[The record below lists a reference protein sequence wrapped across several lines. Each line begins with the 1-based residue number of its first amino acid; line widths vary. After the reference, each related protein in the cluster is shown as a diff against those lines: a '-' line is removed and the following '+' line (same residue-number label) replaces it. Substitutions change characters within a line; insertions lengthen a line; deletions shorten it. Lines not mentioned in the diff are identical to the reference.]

1 MRKLIKKIEN
11 PEMFLEAPLLIIAAG
26 TFASGLS
33 VLEGNYRGGV
43 ALIAFSA
50 VLVII
55 EKYIERVASE

>member
-26 TFASGLS
+26 TFVSGLNL
-33 VLEGNYRGGV
+33 LEGNYRGGV

-50 VLVII
+50 VLVVI
-55 EKYIERVASE
+55 EKYVERVTTK